1 METKS
6 AANYRAMKLK
16 ILTNLAALSLL
27 LGVFSTQGAYRGP
40 EYGGDYGHE
49 YGYSTNYGSP
59 SYGYGPSIV
68 GPAYVDSPW
77 GSGYDDTY
85 GLDGWS
91 DFDLRSPAPNPVG
104 SPKTI
109 EIPQD
114 QGK

>member
-1 METKS
+1 MEPKS
-6 AANYRAMKLK
+6 AANYKAMTRK

-27 LGVFSTQGAYRGP
+27 VGVFSTQGSYMGRG
-40 EYGGDYGHE
+40 YGEDYGHD
-49 YGYSTNYGSP
+49 YGYSTYGYP
-59 SYGYGPSIV
+59 NYGYGPSTV
-68 GPAYVDSPW
+68 GPAYVGDPW
-77 GSGYDDTY
+77 GYGYDDTY

-91 DFDLRSPAPNPVG
+91 DFDLRSPAPNPTG